1 VTGGNEVIEVSER
14 PEAPAPA
21 GGHGRAGR
29 NLPVAIIIGLV
40 MGAVVLTSLYTVKPV
55 FLAVVVLAVGYGMWE
70 LVQALGA
77 KNFHAPYVPLL
88 LGSTAIL
95 CTSYALGRDAMT
107 DSFLLTLPL
116 ILAWRVV
123 KGTDGLVGDLGT
135 SVLALLY
142 LGFLA
147 GFCGLM
153 LAANDGDNRVA
164 CFVCT
169 VVASDVGGYAV
180 GVLFGKHPMAPRISP
195 KKSWEGLGGSVVLC
209 AVVGAVLCDTL
220 LGAQW
225 WQGVVFGLAVVASA
239 TLGDLGESMVKRDLG
254 IKDMGTLLPGHGGV
268 MDRLDSLLP
277 TAPVAWALLAAFV
290 PVH

>member
-1 VTGGNEVIEVSER
+1 VTTGHEVTEVSER
-14 PEAPAPA
+14 PEAPAPV

-29 NLPVAIIIGLV
+29 NLPVAIIIGLA

-70 LVQALGA
+70 LVHALGA
-77 KNFHAPYVPLL
+77 KNFHAPYIPLL

-107 DSFLLTLPL
+107 ESFLLTLPL
-116 ILAWRVV
+116 VLAWRVV

-153 LAANDGDNRVA
+153 LAAPDGDNRVA

-180 GVLFGKHPMAPRISP
+180 GVLLGKHPMAPRISP
-195 KKSWEGLGGSVVLC
+195 KKSWEGLGGSVLFC
-209 AVVGAVLCDTL
+209 AVVGAVLCNTL
-220 LGAQW
+220 LGAHW

-268 MDRLDSLLP
+268 LDRLDSLLP